1 MSSYSTCEVQ
11 IVLIVCNQPRD
22 VKDMIK
28 VELCGELKHD
38 ERSSENEN
46 QGASSL
52 DKKFQKA
59 HAKN

>member
-22 VKDMIK
+22 VVDMIK

-38 ERSSENEN
+38 ERTSEN
-46 QGASSL
+46 ASSL
-52 DKKFQKA
+52 DKKVQKA